1 MVSLTL
7 VHNVFVTY
15 ICSWFLGYINVV
27 INVILTFENNV
38 ALTFVNKVALTFV
51 KNITLT
57 FVSNVILMF
66 ALNVY
71 CKLNYTSNVTFVF
84 CYFFSSF
91 HNKLFSVNVKQL
103 YLFRF
108 QTISSIQL
116 QFIQY
121 SLHIFH
127 INSKHN
133 IYVYAIIHVKQS
145 HSYFRLVYIL
155 ITIITV
161 IIMIIIHALKLTLT
175 TGRDLLETGIVG
187 KIL

>member
-1 MVSLTL
+1 MF
-7 VHNVFVTY
+7 FVT
-15 ICSWFLGYINVV
+15 
-27 INVILTFENNV
+27 
-38 ALTFVNKVALTFV
+38 
-51 KNITLT
+51 
-57 FVSNVILMF
+57 
-66 ALNVY
+66 
-71 CKLNYTSNVTFVF
+71 
-84 CYFFSSF
+84 FFSSF

-187 KIL
+187 KILWTSFIYSFTFPIWSLTFNLQLVTVW